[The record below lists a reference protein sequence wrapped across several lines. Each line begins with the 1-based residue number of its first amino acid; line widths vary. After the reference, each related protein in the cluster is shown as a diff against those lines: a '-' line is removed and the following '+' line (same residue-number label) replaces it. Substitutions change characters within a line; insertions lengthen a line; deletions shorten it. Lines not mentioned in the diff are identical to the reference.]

1 MLLALLSDEATA
13 ACAPIQVGYLDQHRP
28 PYWLGAGK
36 AVPDAPGAS
45 VELIRQFTA
54 SAGCPARLVRIPVLR
69 IKPALAAGEIDFAP
83 VASTAEGSPGI
94 VFPLDKQH
102 LLDQARSMPLVVVVF
117 VRASD
122 GLDRKIN
129 PGQYFPG
136 RTLGTTLGSSYA
148 DRMRRAGIGV
158 DSGAVDVAGNFEK
171 LKLRRFDGF
180 AVSLIS
186 ADDMDALVARK
197 YGGDIVRLT
206 VPLFSDNI
214 WLAAS
219 RSYYDRH
226 PRRVEA
232 MWDWLGSSGKK
243 EFSKLLAKYYDQD

>member
-1 MLLALLSDEATA
+1 MLLAQLSDEATA

-28 PYWLGAGK
+28 PYWLGVGK
-36 AVPDAPGAS
+36 AVPEAPGAS

-69 IKPALAAGEIDFAP
+69 IKPTLAAGEIDFAP

-94 VFPLDKQH
+94 VFPLDKQRR
-102 LLDQARSMPLVVVVF
+102 LDQARSMPLVVVVF

-122 GLDRKIN
+122 GLGRKIN
-129 PGQYFPG
+129 PGQYFQG

-206 VPLFSDNI
+206 EPLFSDNI

-219 RSYYDRH
+219 QSYYDRH

>member
-1 MLLALLSDEATA
+1 MLLALLSDAATA

-28 PYWLGAGK
+28 PYWLGVGK
-36 AVPDAPGAS
+36 AVPEAPGAS

-54 SAGCPARLVRIPVLR
+54 SAGCPARLVRMPVLR
-69 IKPALAAGEIDFAP
+69 IKPTLAAGEIDFAP

-94 VFPLDKQH
+94 VFPLDKQRH
-102 LLDQARSMPLVVVVF
+102 LDQARSMPLVVVVF

-122 GLDRKIN
+122 GLGRKIN
-129 PGQYFPG
+129 PGQYFQG

-148 DRMRRAGIGV
+148 EKMRRAGIGV

-186 ADDMDALVARK
+186 ADDMDALVTRK

-206 VPLFSDNI
+206 EPLFSDNI

-219 RSYYDRH
+219 QSYYDRH

-243 EFSKLLAKYYDQD
+243 ELSKLLAKYYDQD